1 MAAGWRETGKAR
13 RETGKARRETGVAPW
28 PAGRQA
34 PPSWPIMHCRL
45 REIGY
50 SMEFQ
55 FLGTSSGTP
64 SKTRNVAGLALRSV
78 GGSRAARHW
87 SLVDCGEGT
96 QHRILRTPWSLH
108 ELRAIFITHMHGD
121 HCYGLPGLLAS
132 AGMMNR
138 TAPLYLVGPAPLRRF
153 LQGVMD
159 TTELGLPFPVEYV
172 DVTEVGA
179 IDLLPDLAVASTKL
193 SHRVPSW
200 AYTFTEREVERKL
213 DTDKLAAGGVARSA
227 AWGELQRGRNVTL
240 ADGRVLHAQDW
251 LLPGRKPLKIIV
263 GGDNDSPDLLIDEAR
278 DAEVLIHEATYTE
291 DVLRKVGPGP
301 QHSSARMT
309 ALAAAKARVPNL
321 VLTHFSPRYQEG
333 EGSPSMA
340 DIESEAR
347 EVYAGQLFLARD
359 FDRYLLDRDGRLGR
373 KE

>member
-1 MAAGWRETGKAR
+1 
-13 RETGKARRETGVAPW
+13 
-28 PAGRQA
+28 
-34 PPSWPIMHCRL
+34 MHCRL

-64 SKTRNVAGLALRSV
+64 SKTRNVTALALRSV

-138 TAPLYLVGPAPLRRF
+138 TAPLTLVGPAPLRAF
-153 LQGVMD
+153 LEGVME
-159 TTELGLPFPVEYV
+159 TSELGLPFPIEFV
-172 DVTEVGA
+172 DVTSLASV
-179 IDLLPDLAVASTKL
+179 DVLPDLAVRATAL
-193 SHRVPSW
+193 SHRIPSW

-213 DTDKLAAGGVARSA
+213 DTAKLDTGGVARSA
-227 AWGELQRGRNVTL
+227 AWGELQRGKTVTL
-240 ADGRVLHAQDW
+240 DDGRVLAPQDW
-251 LLPGRKPLKIIV
+251 LLPGRKPLKVIV
-263 GGDNDSPDLLIDEAR
+263 GGDNDTPDLLVEEAR

-291 DVLRKVGPGP
+291 DVLQKVGPGP
-301 QHSSARMT
+301 QHSSARRT
-309 ALAAAKARVPNL
+309 ALAAAKAGVPNL

-333 EGSPSMA
+333 AGSPSMA
-340 DIESEAR
+340 DIEREAR

-359 FDRYLLDRDGRLGR
+359 FDRYLLDREGRLGR
-373 KE
+373 TA